1 MHRVLV
7 LCLVACAAGPER
19 VGTQP
24 SWRHAPVGTGPVT
37 TAYAPT
43 SPPAQHYNEPVQP
56 PEASPLDDAVIAAV
70 RAAADRAHLPAPVPD
85 ARLFRASAELAEVVP
100 EDGAVDFAVE
110 TWLLQRQGVL
120 DEPRLY
126 TTWTTDSKVEQ
137 ITSGL
142 GSALDEIVSQHVKR
156 YGIGTAQRKADGTI
170 AVVFVAVTSELD
182 TAPIPRWLADNA
194 SFTLEGAIDPGDHDP
209 ELWYGRDDGLVDQ
222 VKVDDRGG
230 GRFQATISCAHRHGR
245 QQIELEAVGPSG
257 PTTLTNFALWCGGP
271 PPDVLPKLVPPEDL
285 SRTTTQ
291 EVEHGLYALIN
302 RDRTAAGLPP
312 LAWDD
317 KLADVARGHSAEME
331 KTRTVAHWSPT
342 TGTVADRTKA
352 AGIKTLVVLE
362 NVARGFGIASV
373 HDGLMTSPAHRANIM
388 HRAATNVGIGVAFH
402 DSDSG
407 RELYVTQ
414 VFTRVTPRID
424 PAKAKDVIAQRIR
437 TVRPVAANPLLAS
450 VADEYVQG
458 LVAGQKRE
466 ELADMV
472 KKRTDALAR
481 SFASVNMVTTVVA
494 DLDAIDAK
502 QLVGDYKA
510 DDIGI
515 GIVQAPH
522 PDLGDNAI
530 WVVVLMAQRVKP

>member
-1 MHRVLV
+1 
-7 LCLVACAAGPER
+7 

-24 SWRHAPVGTGPVT
+24 SWRHAGAGSGPVT
-37 TAYAPT
+37 TMYAPT
-43 SPPAQHYNEPVQP
+43 SPPAQRYNEPVQP
-56 PEASPLDDAVIAAV
+56 PEPSPLGDAVIAAV
-70 RAAADRAHLPAPVPD
+70 RDAADQAHLPAPVPD
-85 ARLFRASAELAEVVP
+85 ARLFRAGTELAQVVP
-100 EDGAVDFAVE
+100 EEGAVDFAVE

-137 ITSGL
+137 IAAGL
-142 GSALDEIVSQHVKR
+142 RPALDEIVSQHVKR

-170 AVVFVAVTSELD
+170 VVVFVAVTSDLT

-194 SFTLEGAIDPGDHDP
+194 SFTIEGAIDTTDHDP

-222 VKVDDRGG
+222 VKVDDLGG
-230 GRFQATISCAHRHGR
+230 GRFKATISCAHRRGR
-245 QQIELEAVGPSG
+245 QQIELEATGASG
-257 PTTLTNFALWCGGP
+257 PTTLTNFALWCGGE
-271 PPDVLPKLVPPEDL
+271 PPDALPRPEPPEDL
-285 SRTTTQ
+285 ARITTADA
-291 EVEHGLYALIN
+291 ERGLFALVN

-312 LAWDD
+312 LVWDD
-317 KLADVARGHSAEME
+317 KVAAVARGHSVEME
-331 KTRTVAHWSPT
+331 RTRTVAHWSPT

-352 AGIKTLVVLE
+352 AGIKTMVVLE

-373 HDGLMTSPAHRANIM
+373 HEGLMTSPAHRANIM
-388 HRAATNVGIGVAFH
+388 HKAATHGGIGVAFH

-424 PAKAKDVIAQRIR
+424 PAKAKDLVVQRMR
-437 TVRPVAANPLLAS
+437 AVRPVAGNPLLAS
-450 VADEYVQG
+450 IADQYVQG
-458 LVAGQKRE
+458 LVAGQKHDD
-466 ELADMV
+466 LSDMV

-481 SFASVNMVTTVVA
+481 SFASVNLVTTVVA
-494 DLDAIDAK
+494 DLDAIDGK

-510 DDIGI
+510 DDVGI
-515 GIVQAPH
+515 GIAQAAH

-530 WVVVLMAQRVKP
+530 WIVVLMAERAAPAR